1 MTRKAAGTLLLVH
14 TVLTLLLQLSA
25 LAIPDLQAWL
35 GLPTLS
41 GLVTRAVLM
50 QGALIFLP
58 SLVIIG
64 LYKLPA
70 EAIIGGPS
78 TPSSLILAAVVGV
91 PAGVVF
97 QGLNNLMLYL
107 IFQLG
112 WTVPAAATSTDR
124 WSADLWQQTLPVM
137 LVLITVR
144 VLTPALIEEL
154 MFRGVI
160 QSSLKSPG
168 NLPGTAIIF
177 WQALAFALFHNNPLF
192 LLPPLLAGLLLG
204 LLRQNGNSLLP
215 SIIGHLSLN
224 LTLLLIAPLLP
235 QLTAQYLNLSTR
247 SAPALFYAS
256 LIATFVAAI
265 TLIPL
270 IALISQLRPPEVAT
284 GPGQPLQGLPVRQ
297 TGLAKF
303 GGNDQA
309 KPSRLPG
316 DWKFALALLML
327 LVTMVVS
334 YFQAV

>member
-160 QSSLKSPG
+160 QSSLRSSG
-168 NLPGTAIIF
+168 NLSGTTVIF

-215 SIIGHLSLN
+215 GIIGHLSLN

-235 QLTAQYLNLSTR
+235 QLTAQYLNLSTQ
-247 SAPALFYAS
+247 SASALFYAS

-270 IALISQLRPPEVAT
+270 VALISQLQPPNEGAASW
-284 GPGQPLQGLPVRQ
+284 QQASAAQARQ
-297 TGLAKF
+297 TGLVPVGKS
-303 GGNDQA
+303 GQR
-309 KPSRLPG
+309 KPASWPG

-327 LVTMVVS
+327 LVTMMVS